1 MTGSTNHIQK
11 ALERTVSFLRK
22 RIAEKP
28 EIAVVAGS
36 GLGEP
41 LTRII
46 SIHDEIPYREIPEF
60 PVSTVSGHT
69 GSLIIGSVND
79 RIILLFSGRKHLYEG
94 APLWH
99 AVFPVLVV
107 SSLKISRLIL
117 TNAAGGL
124 NPEFNVGDLM
134 LITEGVNL
142 LFKPF
147 TPESFPFSEEM
158 FRLDASR
165 IFSPEWRE
173 EAVEIARNKHIYVRQ
188 GVYIA
193 TSGPSY
199 ETPAEVGYLRYIGG
213 DAIGMSTVPE
223 AMAAAAL
230 GVKVIGISFI
240 TNLLAEIPLKKT
252 THSEVLESSREA
264 GPRLAR
270 LIQSIIRLASS

>member
-1 MTGSTNHIQK
+1 MSKHIQA
-11 ALERTVSFLRK
+11 ALERAVLFLK
-22 RIAEKP
+22 KYITGKP

-36 GLGEP
+36 GLGES
-41 LTRII
+41 LMRIL
-46 SIHDEIPYREIPEF
+46 SIRDEIPYRDIPEF
-60 PVSTVSGHT
+60 PVSTVAGHA
-69 GSLIIGSVND
+69 GSLIIGTVSD
-79 RIILLFSGRKHLYEG
+79 RTILLFSGRKHLYEG

-99 AVFPVLVV
+99 VVFPVLLI
-107 SSLKISRLIL
+107 SSLKVPRIIL

-124 NPEFNVGDLM
+124 NPEYKVGDLM

-142 LFKPF
+142 LFRHF
-147 TPESFPFSEEM
+147 TPDCFPFSGGM

-173 EAVEIARNKHIYVRQ
+173 QVSEIARNEGIQLRR

-199 ETPAEVGYLRYIGG
+199 ETPSEVGYLRYVGG

-223 AMAAAAL
+223 AIAAAVLGIKAL
-230 GVKVIGISFI
+230 GISFI

-252 THSEVLESSREA
+252 THTEVLESSREA
-264 GPRLAR
+264 GPRLAH
-270 LIQSIIRLASS
+270 LVQIIIQHTSL